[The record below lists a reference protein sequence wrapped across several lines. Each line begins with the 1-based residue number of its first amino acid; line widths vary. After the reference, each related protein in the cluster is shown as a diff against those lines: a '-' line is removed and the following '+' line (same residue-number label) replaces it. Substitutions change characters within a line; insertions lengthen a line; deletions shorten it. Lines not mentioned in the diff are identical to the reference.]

1 LGAAAAL
8 AVVCG
13 ALFVLLYQSAGSR
26 HPFLAVARPVASGQ
40 VVAPSDL
47 TTVRVTSDSALSP
60 IPADEAGLVV
70 GRHAAVALVPG
81 TLLTPA
87 DLASGPAVGAGDASV
102 GLDLKASQ
110 LPAGLEPGDSVLVIE
125 TPGQSQVSSQA
136 SSGTTTL
143 LTQATVLSITP
154 PPSDSPTGD
163 TAVTLIVSTG
173 EVVSVVEASSAGQI
187 SLAGLG
193 PKVTAP

>member
-1 LGAAAAL
+1 MPTTTARISGNGRPPAPELIDQLAPGRPLRRRNWPRLGAAAAL

-47 TTVRVTSDSALSP
+47 TTVRVTSDSALTP
-60 IPADEAGLVV
+60 IPADEAGLVI

-87 DLASGPAVGAGDASV
+87 D
-102 GLDLKASQ
+102 
-110 LPAGLEPGDSVLVIE
+110 
-125 TPGQSQVSSQA
+125 
-136 SSGTTTL
+136 
-143 LTQATVLSITP
+143 
-154 PPSDSPTGD
+154 
-163 TAVTLIVSTG
+163 
-173 EVVSVVEASSAGQI
+173 
-187 SLAGLG
+187 
-193 PKVTAP
+193 